1 MGRYVL
7 YIRNMLTLQFGPLNS
22 EDKKVPHSSFFAI
35 SEDSGWGVG
44 KWGLLLILQGDQDKV
59 GI

>member
-35 SEDSGWGVG
+35 SEDRGWGSG
-44 KWGLLLILQGDQDKV
+44 GCC
-59 GI
+59 